1 MCGILGYL
9 GPNYKE
15 FFEKSRIDLIAHRG
29 PDNKSNT
36 LEQNLFFGHT
46 RLSILDLSENGS
58 QPMYSADGN
67 YLLIFNGEVYNHL
80 DLRNEFLSEVQF
92 KSTSDTETILY
103 GLIKLG
109 QEFINKMNGIF
120 ALCFVNLQNNDF
132 LLLRDQF
139 GVKPLYYSHYNNDLF
154 FASEMKAL
162 IPHLTTKTINKRSII
177 NYVNFL
183 WSPGEDTPLEEI
195 RKLLP
200 GHIMTGNTD
209 KIDEVKT
216 EKYYQI
222 PFDDSQILEKSE
234 EEIIDECETY
244 LLNAVKRQLLS
255 DVPVGFFLSGGL
267 DSSIIVAMAKK
278 LFPEKKFE
286 CFTINSEGV
295 EDEGFANDLGYAKK
309 VAEHLDVNLNIVDG
323 NSDIL
328 EYFDKVIYHLDEPQ
342 ADPAPIYVYNICKGA
357 REKGIK
363 VLLGGTAGDD
373 LFSGYRRHQA
383 LRYENIFNKIP
394 LFARKAIKKLA
405 KTFSNN
411 KPFFR
416 RITKLVSN
424 IDKDASE
431 RSFGYFDWIDD
442 KTLKSVLLE
451 DIGYDKHAYFK
462 KLEKNL
468 PPETSSLNKMLF
480 YELSTFL
487 VDHNLN
493 YTDKLSM
500 AVGVEV
506 RVPFLDKDLVEF
518 SMKIPINLKMKGKE
532 TKYILKKV
540 AERYLPKDVIYRPKT
555 GFGAPVRKWI
565 NEDMTSLIKD
575 YLSEERLRKRG
586 IFDYKELNELLD
598 KNKKGKLDVSYS
610 IWAMLAIESWLTQ
623 FYDS

>member
-9 GPNYKE
+9 GLNNEE
-15 FFEKSRIDLIAHRG
+15 FSEQVRMDLIVHRG
-29 PDNKSNT
+29 PDNQSVTEEK
-36 LEQNLFFGHT
+36 NLFFGHT

-58 QPMYSADGN
+58 QPMYSADGK
-67 YLLIFNGEVYNHL
+67 YVLIFNGEVYNHL
-80 DLRNEFLSEVQF
+80 DLRNEFLNEIEF

-109 QEFINKMNGIF
+109 KEFINKMNGIF

-132 LLLRDQF
+132 LLVRDQF
-139 GVKPLYYSHYNNDLF
+139 GVKPLYYCHHNDDLF

-162 IPHLTTKTINKRSII
+162 IPHLTSKTINKRSII

-195 RKLLP
+195 KKLLP

-209 KIDEVKT
+209 KIAEVKT

-222 PFDDSQILEKSE
+222 PFDDSQILKKSE
-234 EEIIDECETY
+234 EEIINECETY

-267 DSSIIVAMAKK
+267 DSSLIVAMAKK
-278 LFPEKKFE
+278 LFPEEKFD
-286 CFTINSEGV
+286 CFTIKTEGI
-295 EDEGFANDLGYAKK
+295 EEEGFADDLGYAKK

-328 EYFDKVIYHLDEPQ
+328 QYFDKVIYHLDEPQ
-342 ADPAPIYVYNICKGA
+342 ADPAPINVYNICKGA

-383 LRYENIFNKIP
+383 LRYENMIDNTP
-394 LFARKAIKKLA
+394 LFARKIVKKLA
-405 KTFSNN
+405 KNFKND
-411 KPFFR
+411 KALFR
-416 RITKLVSN
+416 RVNKIVSN
-424 IDKDASE
+424 IEKNTSE
-431 RSFGYFDWIDD
+431 RSFGYFDWIED
-442 KTLKSVLLE
+442 KVLKSVLLE
-451 DIGYDKHAYFK
+451 DISYDKHVYFR
-462 KLEKNL
+462 KLEQNL
-468 PPETSSLNKMLF
+468 PSDTSSLNKMLF

-506 RVPFLDKDLVEF
+506 RVPFLDKELVEF
-518 SMKIPINLKMKGKE
+518 STKIPVDLKMKGKE

-540 AERYLPKDVIYRPKT
+540 AERYLPKEVIYRPKT

-575 YLSEERLRKRG
+575 YLSAERVKKRG
-586 IFDYKELNELLD
+586 IFDYKELNELID
-598 KNKKGKLDVSYS
+598 RNQKGEVDVSYS
-610 IWAMLAIESWLTQ
+610 IWAMLAIESWLKQ
-623 FYDS
+623 FYES